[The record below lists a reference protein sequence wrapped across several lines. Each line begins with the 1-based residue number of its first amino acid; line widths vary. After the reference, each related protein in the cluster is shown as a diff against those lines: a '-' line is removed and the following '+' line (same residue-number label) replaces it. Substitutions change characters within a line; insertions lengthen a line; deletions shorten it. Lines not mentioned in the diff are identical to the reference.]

1 MKANI
6 FLLLSL
12 MIMSCSS
19 RSGNDV
25 LEIDTI
31 RMNKNVVKVVEQYI
45 DANPGYSS
53 YIINANIE
61 SKEYLEGG
69 MLFTISHYDSSL
81 FGNGEWSVFPLHPSI
96 CFKVK
101 GKTVYVISNMDYML
115 SYVSQKRY
123 DEGRNID
130 AACRHYYKDAVMY
143 YVGRDKDV
151 RLETLR
157 PDTVLLK
164 KRVHFEVPPIK

>member
-1 MKANI
+1 
-6 FLLLSL
+6 
-12 MIMSCSS
+12 MSCSS

-25 LEIDTI
+25 LEIDSHDVD
-31 RMNKNVVKVVEQYI
+31 KHVLEVAKQYI
-45 DANPGYSS
+45 KDNPDFSS
-53 YIINANIE
+53 YIIDTKIDNKGNYGNA
-61 SKEYLEGG
+61 
-69 MLFTISHYDSSL
+69 LFTISHYDSSL

-101 GKTVYVISNMDYML
+101 GRTVYVISNMNYML
-115 SYVSQKRY
+115 NYVSQKRY
-123 DEGRNID
+123 DEMRNID
-130 AACRHYYKDAVMY
+130 AAWRRYYEDAVMY

-164 KRVHFEVPPIK
+164 KRVHFEVPPIKYIQQ

>member
-1 MKANI
+1 MKRII
-6 FLLLSL
+6 FSLLSL
-12 MIMSCSS
+12 MAVSCSL
-19 RSGNDV
+19 RNDSNIV
-25 LEIDTI
+25 EIDTI
-31 RMNKNVVKVVEQYI
+31 HMNKHVVKVVEQYI

-53 YIINANIE
+53 YIINVDIK

-69 MLFTISHYDSSL
+69 ILFTISHYDSCL
-81 FGNGEWSVFPLHPSI
+81 FGNGEWSVFSLHPSI

-115 SYVSQKRY
+115 RYVSQKRY
-123 DEGRNID
+123 DEMRNID
-130 AACRHYYKDAVMY
+130 AAWRHYYEDAVMY

>member
-1 MKANI
+1 
-6 FLLLSL
+6 
-12 MIMSCSS
+12 
-19 RSGNDV
+19 
-25 LEIDTI
+25 
-31 RMNKNVVKVVEQYI
+31 
-45 DANPGYSS
+45 
-53 YIINANIE
+53 
-61 SKEYLEGG
+61 
-69 MLFTISHYDSSL
+69 
-81 FGNGEWSVFPLHPSI
+81 
-96 CFKVK
+96 
-101 GKTVYVISNMDYML
+101 MDYML

-143 YVGRDKDV
+143 YIGRDKDV